1 MRFPIWLTLIAAAAT
16 LALVLAIGV
25 LALQPPRPLL
35 VSASFSHERISPNAD
50 GVDDVA
56 EFQYEVTRNAFVTLT
71 FTNVDGVEFIFRDA
85 ERRIAEQYALL
96 FSGVVDGFVLPGET
110 VAGEVVRR
118 LLPDGVYTW
127 MLRAVAQDDGE
138 IMEKTGT
145 LEIVDADDALP
156 DITTFEIGPQE
167 FTPNQDGINDRT
179 WINVFVTKEADLSVF
194 MIGADGE
201 RVFIARREEGRQI
214 GEAGLHAFDYEG
226 GIDIDADPPPD
237 GTYTVVAEARDA
249 VGQIVRQSGQLTI
262 RDGGKPRAE
271 IMGQPTGVDVVF
283 EVMPYDERFFSS
295 TDGLGDR
302 VPVPSDPASLARTTI
317 NVPQGDLLVFR
328 LTVQN
333 YGPTPIRT
341 TGPPPGT
348 VYQQT
353 QRAASMGEFDQ
364 SGAWRVGIDCET
376 EIVDYPWRWAI
387 GDENNLT
394 HWTDPVTGNTYYYL
408 PPGEQSVVWGAIRMT
423 EVIEAR
429 NPQDCWA
436 GLIHEDVAVSLQN
449 SNRGRREVGIVPS
462 SALTADN

>member
-50 GVDDVA
+50 GIDDVA

-71 FTNVDGVEFIFRDA
+71 FTNADGVEFIFRDA

-127 MLRAVAQDDGE
+127 TLRAVAQDDGE

>member
-50 GVDDVA
+50 GIDDVA

-71 FTNVDGVEFIFRDA
+71 FTNADGVEFIFRDA

-127 MLRAVAQDDGE
+127 TLRAVAQDDGE

-387 GDENNLT
+387 GDESNLT

>member
-127 MLRAVAQDDGE
+127 TLRAVAQDDGE

>member
-1 MRFPIWLTLIAAAAT
+1 MRFPIWLTLIAALVT
-16 LALVLAIGV
+16 LAVVLVVGS

-50 GVDDVA
+50 GVDDA
-56 EFQYEVTRNAFVTLT
+56 GEFTYEVTRNAFVTLT
-71 FTNVDGVEFIFRDA
+71 FTDADGREYIFRDA
-85 ERRIAEQYALL
+85 ERRIPDQYAML
-96 FSGVVDGFVLPGET
+96 FSGVVDGYVLPGES
-110 VAGEVVRR
+110 VSGEVVRR

-127 MLRAVAQDDGE
+127 TLRAVAQDDGE
-138 IMEKTGT
+138 IMEQTGT
-145 LEIVDADDALP
+145 LEIVDADDTLP
-156 DITTFEIGPQE
+156 DITTFEIRPQE

-179 WINVFVTKEADLSVF
+179 WINVFVTKEADLSVY
-194 MIGADGE
+194 MIGEAGE
-201 RVFIARREEGRQI
+201 RLFIARREEGRHI

-283 EVMPYDERFFSS
+283 EVMPYSDDYFSS
-295 TDGLGDR
+295 ADGLGDR
-302 VPVPSDPASLARTTI
+302 VPVPADPGALTVTAI
-317 NVPQGDLLVFR
+317 NVRQGDLLVFR

-333 YGPTPIRT
+333 YGPTPVRT

-387 GDENNLT
+387 GDESNLT
-394 HWTDPVTGNTYYYL
+394 DWTDPVTGNTYYYL

-423 EVIEAR
+423 EIVETR

-449 SNRGRREVGIVPS
+449 SNRGRREVEILPS
-462 SALTADN
+462 STFTADN

>member
-71 FTNVDGVEFIFRDA
+71 FTNADGVEFIFRDA

-127 MLRAVAQDDGE
+127 TLRAVAQDDGE

>member
-50 GVDDVA
+50 GIDDVA

-71 FTNVDGVEFIFRDA
+71 FTNADGVEFIFRDA

-127 MLRAVAQDDGE
+127 TLRAVAQDDGE

-302 VPVPSDPASLARTTI
+302 VPVPSDPSSLARTTI

>member
-71 FTNVDGVEFIFRDA
+71 FTNADGVEFIFRDA

-127 MLRAVAQDDGE
+127 TLRAVAQDDGE

-201 RVFIARREEGRQI
+201 RVFIARREEGHQI